1 MKSTIKEARQT
12 DFCNISTS
20 NTSSDQQDS
29 LMIYTNS
36 LATPLYNSVT
46 VDWAKVKIPG
56 IV

>member
-1 MKSTIKEARQT
+1 MKSTIKEARET
-12 DFCNISTS
+12 YFCNISTS
-20 NTSSDQQDS
+20 NTFSDQQDS